1 NGGIRGLK
9 KIRAYA
15 LLQNVSNFFFGCII
29 IVILWF
35 VTRDLYVPVITYTA
49 FTTITASL
57 ALFFFLKY
65 SNYAKTKVEHGLN
78 FNEKFWIGVS
88 LFVASLASLIR
99 GIADTW
105 ILFRFTEGTEDVG
118 IYRNAFK

>member
-1 NGGIRGLK
+1 WVAQKVFDKTDPNVVIALRIAAFSLLPVTIFNISNGGIRGLK

-35 VTRDLYVPVITYTA
+35 FTRDVYVPVITYTA
-49 FTTITASL
+49 FITITAAL

-65 SNYAKTKVEHGLN
+65 SRYRKTKVEQGLN
-78 FNEKFWIGVS
+78 FNEKFWIGV
-88 LFVASLASLIR
+88 
-99 GIADTW
+99 
-105 ILFRFTEGTEDVG
+105 
-118 IYRNAFK
+118 